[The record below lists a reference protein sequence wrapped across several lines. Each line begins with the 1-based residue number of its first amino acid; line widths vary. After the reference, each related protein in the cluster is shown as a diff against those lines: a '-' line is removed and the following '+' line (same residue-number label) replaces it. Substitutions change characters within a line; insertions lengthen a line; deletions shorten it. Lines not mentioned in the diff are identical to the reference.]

1 MNDENRQK
9 IEIFISYAHEDED
22 LLNKLVSHLSQLKRD
37 GLIETWHDRRLTGGQ
52 EWAGQIDD
60 HLENA
65 HIVLLLIS
73 ADFIDSKYCYDI
85 EMKRALDRH
94 NNHEARVIPVI
105 LRPTDWRNAPFGKL
119 QALPRD
125 GRPVVKFETL
135 DDGFLEVAQGLRNIV
150 SQWNVNIPLTPG
162 SVDIPEFPPPK
173 RPWKIKALL
182 IAALI
187 IVLLAGTGAFWN
199 HYRQIVAIE
208 GKHLANAE
216 KYMRA
221 GRYSEAKDEYQ
232 QAQKVRPRSK
242 AAGFGLEKATLPE
255 VLAEDKELFSLKLNS
270 LLNLAPDDPD
280 LLIMDGDRH
289 YFRGEKGLAVGRYRK
304 VATQYP
310 MWALAHFRLGVIS
323 DQSGD
328 VQAALAH
335 YQNAVDI
342 APDTDIYRSNL
353 AYVYFKQADYDHAIA
368 EYRKIPQSPLA
379 ALEWAKAALMQGDVN
394 TVLEEQKVALNWLED
409 DQVATLQKNQG
420 TWYFEVDNHE
430 GVRVFTR
437 SEKLCYTKLALSAT
451 LFLSGHPVKAQD
463 YFQSA
468 KIACPAVNRVLLS
481 ILETDLVR
489 AKEAQPQLA
498 DRIEDYRRQFL
509 SN

>member
-1 MNDENRQK
+1 
-9 IEIFISYAHEDED
+9 
-22 LLNKLVSHLSQLKRD
+22 
-37 GLIETWHDRRLTGGQ
+37 
-52 EWAGQIDD
+52 
-60 HLENA
+60 
-65 HIVLLLIS
+65 
-73 ADFIDSKYCYDI
+73 
-85 EMKRALDRH
+85 
-94 NNHEARVIPVI
+94 
-105 LRPTDWRNAPFGKL
+105 
-119 QALPRD
+119 
-125 GRPVVKFETL
+125 
-135 DDGFLEVAQGLRNIV
+135 
-150 SQWNVNIPLTPG
+150 
-162 SVDIPEFPPPK
+162 
-173 RPWKIKALL
+173 
-182 IAALI
+182 
-187 IVLLAGTGAFWN
+187 
-199 HYRQIVAIE
+199 
-208 GKHLANAE
+208 
-216 KYMRA
+216 
-221 GRYSEAKDEYQ
+221 
-232 QAQKVRPRSK
+232 
-242 AAGFGLEKATLPE
+242 
-255 VLAEDKELFSLKLNS
+255 
-270 LLNLAPDDPD
+270 
-280 LLIMDGDRH
+280 MDGDRH

>member
-208 GKHLANAE
+208 ASTCQRRKIHAGGAVFRSQGRVPTGTESPTKE
-216 KYMRA
+216 QGSRFRA
-221 GRYSEAKDEYQ
+221 GKSHS
-232 QAQKVRPRSK
+232 PRS
-242 AAGFGLEKATLPE
+242 AG
-255 VLAEDKELFSLKLNS
+255 
-270 LLNLAPDDPD
+270 
-280 LLIMDGDRH
+280 
-289 YFRGEKGLAVGRYRK
+289 RG
-304 VATQYP
+304 
-310 MWALAHFRLGVIS
+310 
-323 DQSGD
+323 
-328 VQAALAH
+328 
-335 YQNAVDI
+335 
-342 APDTDIYRSNL
+342 
-353 AYVYFKQADYDHAIA
+353 
-368 EYRKIPQSPLA
+368 
-379 ALEWAKAALMQGDVN
+379 
-394 TVLEEQKVALNWLED
+394 
-409 DQVATLQKNQG
+409 
-420 TWYFEVDNHE
+420 
-430 GVRVFTR
+430 
-437 SEKLCYTKLALSAT
+437 
-451 LFLSGHPVKAQD
+451 
-463 YFQSA
+463 
-468 KIACPAVNRVLLS
+468 
-481 ILETDLVR
+481 
-489 AKEAQPQLA
+489 
-498 DRIEDYRRQFL
+498 
-509 SN
+509 